1 MSVDCE
7 LEYRAIEEG
16 VERDQDNKETE
27 NDGALRRLIRARSRK
42 SLRAIDIGLE
52 IEDLSSPPPPLN
64 SDEAPPKERTP
75 NKTKKL
81 PLPLPLP
88 PAPTLPAPLPMPP
101 TRPLS
106 RPRPLPPPNPSN
118 MKPTNSRAPL
128 PLPLPPTPPINSTG
142 LIKKSS
148 LKKRTISK
156 IPPLPLPPTFSPL
169 LTSSFGT
176 NGNTNGSVTRVPS
189 PRANSKLGRSGNT
202 GIGSKGD
209 DNDNAIANANE
220 RVHSIG
226 IELSVTRKS
235 SILRRYGS
243 IHRSRARLTADPNT
257 NAQWKEEEINDF
269 DFEGEVNEIIDA
281 YTYALISA
289 PAVTN
294 ASFGFGLG
302 SGIPDFRSA
311 SSHDGS
317 RHSKYSR
324 YSKYS
329 KGDVVTPFVGFE
341 FVTPPWYVMA
351 KGLATGTSGAG
362 GMQMRLSGDYEYDEK
377 DYGRTPGGYPSVS
390 RNGFGFGFDEE
401 REEMGGDGSFKAFTR
416 GVSGVPRTAHALSL
430 HEYEIETLSRNGSI
444 GSVSRRGWTTADE
457 ERKRNLKSGGGSG
470 ESHGRPMLRPLSIPS
485 PSSSGTAS
493 SKSAHTRSGMSTTL
507 SMKNTSHSGSGF
519 RAKTDAKTRKSIY
532 PLSAHPST
540 RASRAVTRQYTEYTY
555 TVGLGVVAGLEL
567 LDEGGDSAGAGGV
580 GEVGGG
586 GLLSATVQ
594 IRSATLHSATFSF
607 TTKNSNSHPKSGLS
621 TGSPL
626 ASPYWKYPTLR
637 VNKNR
642 FAADFSGSVGDVERW
657 FGGFGGSLEGSDD
670 TDEEEEVIVLRSAD
684 VEELRSISVTVSPI
698 EVDES
703 RGFVLGR
710 QDEEMEVEGMRPFWP
725 SEGQQPSS
733 PPPRLDIQPFHE
745 PLDVDVS
752 WIHEEKA
759 QVEVGDGQARPQE
772 KPAPPPPTPLLRDEW
787 ERDMQRD
794 DEAHMAGKAAEWEP
808 TLPLSSAPSLLPPPV
823 PPKLDDHLQGQG
835 TTGAGGWMTRFV
847 EMITPPNSNDS
858 PPPFQNVVNAEGMP
872 SNSGVGV
879 SGHGGDGWE
888 NVRGRLEESVKGSG
902 RNEGAVT
909 EKDVTDVRALLA
921 GARGFSIGS
930 PYAST
935 SMSAKFSS
943 PTHNRS
949 QSESALVWSAAP
961 PAARSPHGYSATR
974 TKAKVLAIGEKGKGI
989 GKLLGKKIGLTGWK
1003 REEEGEMVISSP
1015 MMLSEKDYVRMWE
1028 ENKRGATDDIVS
1040 DKHHGKKNKKEK
1052 KKKPRVVID
1061 TSWDFLDGGES
1072 TPLSV
1077 SAYSTRGGGML
1088 VLSPLYSHLEEATRH
1103 VGVGIGSPRLG
1114 MSMKVHT
1121 NADVNDSRLKALHS
1135 GDDEG
1140 TRKRGR
1146 NVPFPIGGRP
1156 LKKRSTSGSSG
1167 NLSLLQDSKGVPR
1180 RDSDASTSSSRRSG
1194 RTAAPPPLKG
1204 PPPSGPLPGVPP
1216 PPPPL
1221 SSPPSSSG
1229 TSESSGE
1236 CVHFFQTTE
1245 PLRVK
1250 VPRRI
1255 MVGTAL

>member
-7 LEYRAIEEG
+7 LEYRGIEEG
-16 VERDQDNKETE
+16 VDRDQDNKETE

-42 SLRAIDIGLE
+42 SLRAIDIGLD

-64 SDEAPPKERTP
+64 SDEVPPKEKTL
-75 NKTKKL
+75 NKTKKT

-88 PAPTLPAPLPMPP
+88 PAPILPAPLPVPP

-106 RPRPLPPPNPSN
+106 RPRPLPPLNPPIV
-118 MKPTNSRAPL
+118 KPTNSRAPL

-142 LIKKSS
+142 LSKKSN
-148 LKKRTISK
+148 LRKRTISK

-176 NGNTNGSVTRVPS
+176 NGNVNGGVTRVPS
-189 PRANSKLGRSGNT
+189 IRANSKLGRSGNT
-202 GIGSKGD
+202 GIGSKGA
-209 DNDNAIANANE
+209 NDTNVNANE

-226 IELSVTRKS
+226 VELSVTRKS

-243 IHRSRARLTADPNT
+243 IRRSRARLTIDPDT
-257 NAQWKEEEINDF
+257 NAQWKEEEIDDL

-302 SGIPDFRSA
+302 SGIPDFR
-311 SSHDGS
+311 GG
-317 RHSKYSR
+317 
-324 YSKYS
+324 
-329 KGDVVTPFVGFE
+329 GDDAVTPFLGFE

-362 GMQMRLSGDYEYDEK
+362 GMRMRLSGDYEYDEK
-377 DYGRTPGGYPSVS
+377 DYGPTPGGYLSVS
-390 RNGFGFGFDEE
+390 RNGFGFGFDGEM
-401 REEMGGDGSFKAFTR
+401 EEMDGDGSFKAFTR
-416 GVSGVPRTAHALSL
+416 GVSGIPRTAHALSL
-430 HEYEIETLSRNGSI
+430 HEYEIETLSRNGSV

-457 ERKRNLKSGGGSG
+457 ERKRDSKLSGGGGSG
-470 ESHGRPMLRPLSIPS
+470 GSGENHGRPMLRPLSIPS
-485 PSSSGTAS
+485 PSTSGSAS
-493 SKSAHTRSGMSTTL
+493 SKSAHTRSGMTTTL
-507 SMKNTSHSGSGF
+507 SMKNTRHSGPGF
-519 RAKTDAKTRKSIY
+519 LAKTDAKTRKSIY

-540 RASRAVTRQYTEYTY
+540 RATRAVTRQYTEYTY

-567 LDEGGDSAGAGGV
+567 LDEGGGSVGAGHGGV
-580 GEVGGG
+580 GEAGGGGG

-607 TTKNSNSHPKSGLS
+607 TTKNSNSNPKSGLS

-626 ASPYWKYPTLR
+626 ASPYWRYPVLR
-637 VNKNR
+637 VNKHR

-657 FGGFGGSLEGSDD
+657 FGGFGGRIGGGDD
-670 TDEEEEVIVLRSAD
+670 TDDDEVIVLRSAD
-684 VEELRSISVTVSPI
+684 VEELRSVSVTVSPI
-698 EVDES
+698 EIDES
-703 RGFVLGR
+703 RGFVS
-710 QDEEMEVEGMRPFWP
+710 EMKDGEMVEGTRPFWP
-725 SEGQQPSS
+725 SERQQPSS
-733 PPPRLDIQPFHE
+733 PPPRLEVQPFHE
-745 PLDVDVS
+745 PLDIDVS
-752 WIHEEKA
+752 WIHEEKEQA
-759 QVEVGDGQARPQE
+759 EVGDGHARFKR
-772 KPAPPPPTPLLRDEW
+772 KPAPAPPTALLREER

-794 DEAHMAGKAAEWEP
+794 DEAHMAVERETTSA
-808 TLPLSSAPSLLPPPV
+808 LSSAQSLPPPV
-823 PPKLDDHLQGQG
+823 PPKLDDSRQDQGIV
-835 TTGAGGWMTRFV
+835 GAGGLMTRFV

-858 PPPFQNVVNAEGMP
+858 PPPFQSSVGNVGQML
-872 SNSGVGV
+872 SNGGVGLAGL

-888 NVRGRLEESVKGSG
+888 HVRGRLEESVKGPGS
-902 RNEGAVT
+902 NEGAVT

-930 PYAST
+930 TYAPAP
-935 SMSAKFSS
+935 MSAKFSS

-961 PAARSPHGYSATR
+961 PAAGGLHGYSATR

-989 GKLLGKKIGLTGWK
+989 GKLLGKKIGLTGWR
-1003 REEEGEMVISSP
+1003 REEGGEMVISSP
-1015 MMLSEKDYVRMWE
+1015 MMLGEKDYVRMWE
-1028 ENKRGATDDIVS
+1028 ENKRGAAIDTVS
-1040 DKHHGKKNKKEK
+1040 DKRHGKKNKKEK

-1072 TPLSV
+1072 TPLSI

-1088 VLSPLYSHLEEATRH
+1088 VLSPLLPNLEEATRH
-1103 VGVGIGSPRLG
+1103 VGAGIGSPSVE
-1114 MSMKVHT
+1114 MPMKVHT
-1121 NADVNDSRLKALHS
+1121 NADIDDPRLKALHS

-1140 TRKRGR
+1140 PRKRGR

-1167 NLSLLQDSKGVPR
+1167 NLSLLQDTKEVPR
-1180 RDSDASTSSSRRSG
+1180 RDSDVSTSSSRRSG
-1194 RTAAPPPLKG
+1194 RTGAPPPLKG

-1216 PPPPL
+1216 TPPPL

-1236 CVHFFQTTE
+1236 CVHFHTTE

-1250 VPRRI
+1250 GPRRI
-1255 MVGTAL
+1255 MLGTAL

>member
-1 MSVDCE
+1 
-7 LEYRAIEEG
+7 
-16 VERDQDNKETE
+16 
-27 NDGALRRLIRARSRK
+27 
-42 SLRAIDIGLE
+42 
-52 IEDLSSPPPPLN
+52 
-64 SDEAPPKERTP
+64 
-75 NKTKKL
+75 
-81 PLPLPLP
+81 
-88 PAPTLPAPLPMPP
+88 
-101 TRPLS
+101 
-106 RPRPLPPPNPSN
+106 
-118 MKPTNSRAPL
+118 
-128 PLPLPPTPPINSTG
+128 
-142 LIKKSS
+142 
-148 LKKRTISK
+148 
-156 IPPLPLPPTFSPL
+156 
-169 LTSSFGT
+169 
-176 NGNTNGSVTRVPS
+176 
-189 PRANSKLGRSGNT
+189 
-202 GIGSKGD
+202 
-209 DNDNAIANANE
+209 
-220 RVHSIG
+220 
-226 IELSVTRKS
+226 
-235 SILRRYGS
+235 
-243 IHRSRARLTADPNT
+243 
-257 NAQWKEEEINDF
+257 
-269 DFEGEVNEIIDA
+269 
-281 YTYALISA
+281 
-289 PAVTN
+289 
-294 ASFGFGLG
+294 
-302 SGIPDFRSA
+302 
-311 SSHDGS
+311 
-317 RHSKYSR
+317 
-324 YSKYS
+324 
-329 KGDVVTPFVGFE
+329 
-341 FVTPPWYVMA
+341 MA

-416 GVSGVPRTAHALSL
+416 ASVG
-430 HEYEIETLSRNGSI
+430 SRG
-444 GSVSRRGWTTADE
+444 RRMLCHCTNE

-540 RASRAVTRQYTEYTY
+540 RASRAVTRQR
-555 TVGLGVVAGLEL
+555 GRR
-567 LDEGGDSAGAGGV
+567 
-580 GEVGGG
+580 G

-858 PPPFQNVVNAEGMP
+858 PPL
-872 SNSGVGV
+872 S
-879 SGHGGDGWE
+879 
-888 NVRGRLEESVKGSG
+888 
-902 RNEGAVT
+902 
-909 EKDVTDVRALLA
+909 
-921 GARGFSIGS
+921 
-930 PYAST
+930 
-935 SMSAKFSS
+935 
-943 PTHNRS
+943 
-949 QSESALVWSAAP
+949 
-961 PAARSPHGYSATR
+961 R
-974 TKAKVLAIGEKGKGI
+974 T
-989 GKLLGKKIGLTGWK
+989 
-1003 REEEGEMVISSP
+1003 
-1015 MMLSEKDYVRMWE
+1015 
-1028 ENKRGATDDIVS
+1028 
-1040 DKHHGKKNKKEK
+1040 
-1052 KKKPRVVID
+1052 
-1061 TSWDFLDGGES
+1061 
-1072 TPLSV
+1072 
-1077 SAYSTRGGGML
+1077 
-1088 VLSPLYSHLEEATRH
+1088 
-1103 VGVGIGSPRLG
+1103 
-1114 MSMKVHT
+1114 
-1121 NADVNDSRLKALHS
+1121 
-1135 GDDEG
+1135 
-1140 TRKRGR
+1140 
-1146 NVPFPIGGRP
+1146 
-1156 LKKRSTSGSSG
+1156 
-1167 NLSLLQDSKGVPR
+1167 
-1180 RDSDASTSSSRRSG
+1180 
-1194 RTAAPPPLKG
+1194 
-1204 PPPSGPLPGVPP
+1204 
-1216 PPPPL
+1216 
-1221 SSPPSSSG
+1221 
-1229 TSESSGE
+1229 
-1236 CVHFFQTTE
+1236 
-1245 PLRVK
+1245 
-1250 VPRRI
+1250 
-1255 MVGTAL
+1255 

>member
-1 MSVDCE
+1 M
-7 LEYRAIEEG
+7 
-16 VERDQDNKETE
+16 
-27 NDGALRRLIRARSRK
+27 
-42 SLRAIDIGLE
+42 
-52 IEDLSSPPPPLN
+52 
-64 SDEAPPKERTP
+64 
-75 NKTKKL
+75 
-81 PLPLPLP
+81 
-88 PAPTLPAPLPMPP
+88 
-101 TRPLS
+101 
-106 RPRPLPPPNPSN
+106 
-118 MKPTNSRAPL
+118 
-128 PLPLPPTPPINSTG
+128 
-142 LIKKSS
+142 
-148 LKKRTISK
+148 
-156 IPPLPLPPTFSPL
+156 
-169 LTSSFGT
+169 
-176 NGNTNGSVTRVPS
+176 
-189 PRANSKLGRSGNT
+189 
-202 GIGSKGD
+202 
-209 DNDNAIANANE
+209 
-220 RVHSIG
+220 
-226 IELSVTRKS
+226 
-235 SILRRYGS
+235 
-243 IHRSRARLTADPNT
+243 
-257 NAQWKEEEINDF
+257 
-269 DFEGEVNEIIDA
+269 
-281 YTYALISA
+281 
-289 PAVTN
+289 
-294 ASFGFGLG
+294 
-302 SGIPDFRSA
+302 
-311 SSHDGS
+311 
-317 RHSKYSR
+317 
-324 YSKYS
+324 
-329 KGDVVTPFVGFE
+329 TPFVGFE

-351 KGLATGTSGAG
+351 KGLATGTSGAS
-362 GMQMRLSGDYEYDEK
+362 GMRMRLNGDYEYDEK
-377 DYGRTPGGYPSVS
+377 DYGPTPGGYLSAS
-390 RNGFGFGFDEE
+390 RNGFDFGFDGEREE

-416 GVSGVPRTAHALSL
+416 GVSGIPRTAHALSL

-457 ERKRNLKSGGGSG
+457 ERKRELERRGGGGSGGSG

-493 SKSAHTRSGMSTTL
+493 SKSAHTRSGMATSL
-507 SMKNTSHSGSGF
+507 SMKNTRHSGSGF

-540 RASRAVTRQYTEYTY
+540 RATRAVTRQYTEYTY

-567 LDEGGDSAGAGGV
+567 LDEGADGDGAGRGGV
-580 GEVGGG
+580 GEAGGG

-594 IRSATLHSATFSF
+594 IRSAMLHSATFSF

-626 ASPYWKYPTLR
+626 ASPYWRYPVLR

-657 FGGFGGSLEGSDD
+657 FGGFGGRFGGSDVID
-670 TDEEEEVIVLRSAD
+670 DDDEVIVLRSAD
-684 VEELRSISVTVSPI
+684 VEELRSVSVAVSPI

-710 QDEEMEVEGMRPFWP
+710 QDEEMEVEGMRPVWP

-733 PPPRLDIQPFHE
+733 PPPRLDVQPFHE
-745 PLDVDVS
+745 PLDIDVS

-759 QVEVGDGQARPQE
+759 QVEVGDGQARPKR
-772 KPAPPPPTPLLRDEW
+772 KPAPPPSTTLLRDER

-794 DEAHMAGKAAEWEP
+794 DEAQMAGMAAEWEP
-808 TLPLSSAPSLLPPPV
+808 TPPLSSAPSLLPPPV
-823 PPKLDDHLQGQG
+823 PPKLDDYLQGQG
-835 TTGAGGWMTRFV
+835 TMGAGGWMTRFV

-858 PPPFQNVVNAEGMP
+858 PPPFQNIGNAEGMS
-872 SNSGVGV
+872 SNGGVGV

-888 NVRGRLEESVKGSG
+888 SVRGRLEESVKGSG

-943 PTHNRS
+943 PSHNRS

-961 PAARSPHGYSATR
+961 PATGSLHGYSATR

-1028 ENKRGATDDIVS
+1028 ENKRGATNDIVS

-1088 VLSPLYSHLEEATRH
+1088 VLSPLYPRLEEATRH
-1103 VGVGIGSPRLG
+1103 VGVGIGSPKLG
-1114 MSMKVHT
+1114 MSMKMHA
-1121 NADVNDSRLKALHS
+1121 NADINDSRSKALHS
-1135 GDDEG
+1135 GDIHEEG

-1156 LKKRSTSGSSG
+1156 LKKRSTPGSSG
-1167 NLSLLQDSKGVPR
+1167 GLSLLQDTKGVPR
-1180 RDSDASTSSSRRSG
+1180 RDSDTSTSSSRRLG
-1194 RTAAPPPLKG
+1194 RTAAPPLKG

-1229 TSESSGE
+1229 TSESSGD
-1236 CVHFFQTTE
+1236 CVHFHTTE

-1255 MVGTAL
+1255 MLGTAL